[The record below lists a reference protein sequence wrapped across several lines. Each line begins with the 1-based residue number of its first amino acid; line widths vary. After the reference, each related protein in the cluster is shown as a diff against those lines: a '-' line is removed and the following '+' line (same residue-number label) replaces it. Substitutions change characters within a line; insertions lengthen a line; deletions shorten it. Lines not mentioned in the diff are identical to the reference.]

1 MISKVFF
8 HSSFFT
14 LHFFLY
20 LCSKITNIYYYYGAD
35 HKNPLQKQ

>member
-8 HSSFFT
+8 TLHSSLFT
-14 LHFFLY
+14 FFLY